1 MLDKLNII
9 GTDIAAWVFVLGVL
23 IFIHEL
29 GHHLVAKCC
38 GVRVEVF
45 SLGFGKRIWGFK
57 WGETDYRIS
66 ILPFGG
72 YVKMAGENPM
82 EQTTG
87 DPGEFTAHP
96 RWQRFLIA
104 IAGPAM
110 NIALAI
116 VIYTGIFMVHY
127 EYPWFLDKPAQ
138 ISMVVKDGAADHA
151 GLKDGD
157 LITSIDDVNN
167 PKWEDVFLKT
177 AFSVHQPVKIT
188 VQRGAETLQK
198 TATPEPVGEEEIGSL
213 AIVPKEPI
221 IVTLISENDPLDKS
235 GIKLGDEI
243 LALNG
248 IPVDSEARIREAI
261 QVNKEKPIQVNY
273 RRDGKE
279 QTTIVTP
286 APRTLNGKNDYFI
299 GFRSDPTEVIKL
311 PFGAA
316 FTRTLEKT
324 KKDSFLMLDLIKKM
338 VQRKVSMKSVDGPI
352 GIGRVAGKAAREK
365 GWIPLFAIMGLI
377 SLNLG
382 VVNLLPIPILDGGL
396 IVMLFIEGLMRRDIN
411 QDVKERI
418 YQTAFVCL
426 MLFIAVVLFNDISK
440 MNLMK

>member
-1 MLDKLNII
+1 MLDTLNIV

-29 GHHLVAKCC
+29 GHHLVAKWC

-110 NIALAI
+110 NVALAI
-116 VIYTGIFMVHY
+116 FIYTCIFMVHY

-138 ISMVVKDGAADHA
+138 VSMVVKDGPADRA
-151 GLKDGD
+151 GLKNGD
-157 LITSIDDVNN
+157 LITRIDDVNN
-167 PKWEDVFLKT
+167 PKWEDVFIKS
-177 AFSVHQPVKIT
+177 AFSAHQPVSIT
-188 VQRGAETLQK
+188 VQRGMETLQK
-198 TATPEPVGEEEIGSL
+198 TATPEPTGEEEIGTL
-213 AIVPKEPI
+213 AVVPKEPLI
-221 IVTLISENDPLDKS
+221 ITMISEKDPLEKS
-235 GIKLGDEI
+235 GLKLGDEI
-243 LALNG
+243 LAMNG
-248 IPVDSEARIREAI
+248 TPLDSVPRLREAL
-261 QVNKEKPIQVNY
+261 QTNKEKPVQLSY
-273 RRDGKE
+273 RRDGTE
-279 QTTIVTP
+279 HTATVTP
-286 APRTLNGKNDYFI
+286 APRTIEGKTDYFL
-299 GFRSDPTEVIKL
+299 GFRSEPTEVIKL
-311 PFGAA
+311 PAGAA
-316 FTRTLEKT
+316 FIRTLEKT

-352 GIGRVAGKAAREK
+352 GIGRVAGRAAREK

-396 IVMLFIEGLMRRDIN
+396 IVMLFIEGLMRRDIK